1 MINKQTAGN
10 VSVEKGTVWDEVLA
24 VVEGFARLEAKRD
37 VERMEEAEVS
47 VRPELTS
54 NADSSRSVPTGSWR
68 VYVEDE
74 PFGIFSTESEARRV
88 SGMLEEALEMQ
99 RERVLWYFADRLEQI
114 RKGEYDSGS

>member
-37 VERMEEAEVS
+37 VERMDEAEFS
-47 VRPELTS
+47 IRPELTS
-54 NADSSRSVPTGSWR
+54 SPDSSRSVPTGSWR

-74 PFGIFSTESEARRV
+74 PFGIFSTECEARRV

-114 RKGEYDSGS
+114 RKGEYGSGG